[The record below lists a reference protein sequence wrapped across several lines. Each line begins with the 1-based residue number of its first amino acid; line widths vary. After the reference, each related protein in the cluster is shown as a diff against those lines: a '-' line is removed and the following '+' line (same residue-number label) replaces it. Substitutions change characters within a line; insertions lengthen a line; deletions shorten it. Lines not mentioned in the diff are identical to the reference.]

1 MHTHTH
7 THAQM
12 HPRTHNFTKE
22 PIYCS
27 VFIAYTKIAGLVR
40 VARDCTEGLHLG
52 NTWDLHM
59 YMYACARTHTNM
71 HTHSLSLSLTHTHTH
86 MHACMK
92 TISKEL
98 REGMRLE
105 LNITKTKNQLDC
117 KQIDEAHGELSSMPV
132 L

>member
-71 HTHSLSLSLTHTHTH
+71 HTHSLSLSLSHTHTHTYAR
-86 MHACMK
+86 MHEDNIKGAEGRDEVGTKHNQNKK
-92 TISKEL
+92 T
-98 REGMRLE
+98 
-105 LNITKTKNQLDC
+105 T
-117 KQIDEAHGELSSMPV
+117 
-132 L
+132 